1 MGWTVFFI
9 VIALLCL
16 LLLLPVRV
24 QFAVRGKKN
33 WHLKVYYACF
43 PVYAT
48 GSEAIANG
56 KDETSVAEA
65 DGLEDADDIIDEEE
79 LLFMGSGEAPPVT
92 RDVPQIKQPEYRQP
106 AIEKQEPLTEET
118 DSGASPDAEEKPKKK
133 SLIDR
138 VKPSN
143 LSEALELVNDALASL
158 SPPMRFLFR
167 HLYLRK
173 LNVAMTIGSG
183 DAAKTAILYGA
194 VSGAVFRL
202 LGQLQCLISVKA
214 EAIRIRAD
222 FFNEYSTA
230 QCSGELR
237 VSPMTALSLGF
248 GIAIPFLWRTLL
260 RLRRQDKLQ
269 KLEEKES
276 APLPAAQ

>member
-43 PVYAT
+43 HVYAT
-48 GSEAIANG
+48 GSEAIAKG
-56 KDETSVAEA
+56 KEQSSAAET
-65 DGLEDADDIIDEEE
+65 DDADDIINEDE

-92 RDVPQIKQPEYRQP
+92 RDAPEAEPTEYRQP
-106 AIEKQEPLTEET
+106 IVEEQKPLAEDTT
-118 DSGASPDAEEKPKKK
+118 DDEASPDAENQPKKK

-167 HLYLRK
+167 HLYLRR

-194 VSGAVFRL
+194 VSGAVFQL

-214 EAIRIRAD
+214 EAVRIRAD

-237 VSPMTALSLGF
+237 ISPMTALGLGF